1 MEKKETKIVVDK
13 KETKKKKGMNLP
25 NKITCARLVISLI
38 VLVILCFPWDAVGI
52 SEAERT
58 VGPLFGVQ
66 AIDLKYI
73 VAGVLFVIGATT
85 DFLDGYLARKH
96 NIVTD
101 FGKVMDAIADKVLV
115 NGVLI
120 VLAYD
125 GMLPLVV
132 PVIIITRDIVVDS
145 IKMASGNKGKVVA
158 ASWPGKIKTIC
169 MLIGLSL
176 TFFYNMPFAFIG
188 EGIAVDSLFI
198 FVAVIMSIYSACQ
211 YYWVNKD
218 LLFSEM

>member
-1 MEKKETKIVVDK
+1 MEK

-25 NKITCARLVISLI
+25 NKITCVRLVISVI

-169 MLIGLSL
+169 MLIGVSL

>member
-1 MEKKETKIVVDK
+1 MKKSNTK
-13 KETKKKKGMNLP
+13 EEKKKKGMNLP
-25 NKITCARLVISLI
+25 NKITCVRLVISLI
-38 VLVILCFPWDAVGI
+38 VLVILCFPWDAVGLA
-52 SEAERT
+52 EAKRT
-58 VGPLFGVQ
+58 VGPFFGVQ
-66 AIDLKYI
+66 NIDLKYI
-73 VAGVLFVIGATT
+73 IAGVLFAIGSFT
-85 DFLDGYLARKH
+85 DFLDGYLPRKY

-120 VLAYD
+120 ILAYD

-145 IKMASGNKGKVVA
+145 IKMASGSKGKVVA

-169 MLIGLSL
+169 MMIGVTL

-188 EGIAVDSLFI
+188 EGIAVDKLFV
-198 FVAVIMSIYSACQ
+198 FVAVIMSVVSACQ

-218 LLFSEM
+218 FLFSEV

>member
-13 KETKKKKGMNLP
+13 KETKKKKGMDLP

-169 MLIGLSL
+169 MLIGVSL

>member
-1 MEKKETKIVVDK
+1 MEK

-25 NKITCARLVISLI
+25 NKITCVRLVISLI

-66 AIDLKYI
+66 NIDLKYI
-73 VAGVLFVIGATT
+73 VAGVLFAIGATT
-85 DFLDGYLARKH
+85 DFLDGYIARKY

-120 VLAYD
+120 ILAYD

-145 IKMASGNKGKVVA
+145 IKMASGSKGKVVA

-169 MLIGLSL
+169 MLIGVTL

-188 EGIAVDSLFI
+188 EGLAVDSLFI
-198 FVAVIMSIYSACQ
+198 FVAGIMSIYSAWQ

-218 LLFSEM
+218 LLFAEM